1 MRFLLRDLLLLI
13 SIILIYA
20 VYSQYSSFISTPLNT
35 EKGKTF
41 TIKSGS
47 NLLQISHQLTKKN
60 ITHLPPSYLYWY
72 GRYKNTAHL
81 IKAGEY
87 HIEASKTLPELLTQ
101 FIEGEVVQHTFTIIE
116 GMTSKQL
123 IDGLAADKRL
133 VHTLKAE
140 SLKEILLLIDGSDR
154 HGEGEF
160 SPDTYYFSAGTTDKA
175 ILKRAHQLMHD
186 NLAEAWLNKASSLP
200 YETPYEAL
208 IMASIIEKETG
219 NASERNKIAGVF
231 VRRLQKGMRLQSDP
245 TVIYGMG
252 KQYAGNIR
260 KKDLMR
266 DTTYNTYTRHGL
278 PPSPIAMAGKAA
290 IIAALNPAGG
300 DDLYFVAMGLDGR
313 HVFSNN
319 LADHNKAV
327 RKYQLKK

>member
-1 MRFLLRDLLLLI
+1 MRFLLRDLFLLI
-13 SIILIYA
+13 SLILIFA
-20 VYSQYSSFISTPLNT
+20 GYSQYSRFISTPLSIENG
-35 EKGKTF
+35 ETF
-41 TIKSGS
+41 IIKSGS
-47 NLLQISHQLTKKN
+47 NLLQISHQLTEKN
-60 ITHLPPSYLYWY
+60 ITPLSPSYLYWY

-87 HIEASKTLPELLTQ
+87 HIGASKTLPELLTQ

-123 IDGLAADKRL
+123 IASVAADKRL

-160 SPDTYYFSAGTTDKA
+160 APDTYYFSAGTTDKA

-186 NLAEAWLNKASSLP
+186 NLAEAWLNKANNLP

-219 NASERNKIAGVF
+219 NASERTKIAGVF

-252 KQYAGNIR
+252 EQYTGNIR

-266 DTTYNTYTRHGL
+266 DTTYNTYTRQGL
-278 PPSPIAMAGKAA
+278 PPSPIALTGKAA
-290 IIAALNPAGG
+290 IVAALNPAGG
-300 DDLYFVAMGLDGR
+300 DALYFVAMGMEGR

>member
-1 MRFLLRDLLLLI
+1 MRFLLRDLCLLI
-13 SIILIYA
+13 LIILIYA
-20 VYSQYSSFISTPLNT
+20 GYFQYSMFISTPLNI
-35 EKGKTF
+35 ENGETF

-60 ITHLPPSYLYWY
+60 ITPLSPSYLYWY

-101 FIEGEVVQHTFTIIE
+101 FIEGEVVQHTFTIVE

-123 IDGLAADKRL
+123 IASLAADNRL

-140 SLKEILLLIDGSDR
+140 SLKEILLLIEGASR

-160 SPDTYYFSAGTTDKA
+160 APDTYYFLAGTTDIA
-175 ILKRAHQLMHD
+175 ILKRAHKLMQD
-186 NLAEAWLNKASSLP
+186 NLAEAWLKKADNLP

-219 NASERNKIAGVF
+219 NASERSQIAGVF
-231 VRRLQKGMRLQSDP
+231 VRRLEKGMRLQSDP
-245 TVIYGMG
+245 TIIYGMG
-252 KQYAGNIR
+252 EQYTGNIS

-266 DTTYNTYTRHGL
+266 DTTYNTYTRSGL
-278 PPSPIAMAGKAA
+278 PPSPIALTGKAA
-290 IIAALNPAGG
+290 IEAALNPAGG
-300 DDLYFVAMGLDGR
+300 DSLYFVAMGREGR

-319 LADHNKAV
+319 LTDHNKAV
-327 RKYQLKK
+327 KKYQLKK

>member
-1 MRFLLRDLLLLI
+1 M
-13 SIILIYA
+13 
-20 VYSQYSSFISTPLNT
+20 
-35 EKGKTF
+35 
-41 TIKSGS
+41 
-47 NLLQISHQLTKKN
+47 TKKN
-60 ITHLPPSYLYWY
+60 ITPLSPSYLYWY

-101 FIEGEVVQHTFTIIE
+101 FIEGEVVQHTFTIVE

-123 IDGLAADKRL
+123 IASLAADNRL

-140 SLKEILLLIDGSDR
+140 SLKEILLLIEGASR

-160 SPDTYYFSAGTTDKA
+160 APDTYYFLAGTTDIA
-175 ILKRAHQLMHD
+175 ILKRAHKLMQD
-186 NLAEAWLNKASSLP
+186 NLAEAWLKKADNLP

-219 NASERNKIAGVF
+219 NASERSQIAGVF
-231 VRRLQKGMRLQSDP
+231 VRRLEKGMRLQSDP
-245 TVIYGMG
+245 TIIYGMG
-252 KQYAGNIR
+252 EQYTGNIS

-266 DTTYNTYTRHGL
+266 DTTYNTYTRSGL
-278 PPSPIAMAGKAA
+278 PPSPIALTGKAA
-290 IIAALNPAGG
+290 IEAALNPAGG
-300 DDLYFVAMGLDGR
+300 DSLYFVAMGREGR

-319 LADHNKAV
+319 LTDHNKAV

>member
-200 YETPYEAL
+200 YETSYEAL